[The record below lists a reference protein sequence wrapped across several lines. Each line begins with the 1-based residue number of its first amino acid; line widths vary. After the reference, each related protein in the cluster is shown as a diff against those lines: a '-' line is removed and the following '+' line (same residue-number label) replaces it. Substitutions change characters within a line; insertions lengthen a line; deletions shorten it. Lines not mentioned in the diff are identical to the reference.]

1 MTTLVSSGPNGS
13 ERAETQE
20 DASKLIA
27 SVERAL
33 DVLLFFVRAGGPD
46 LGVTEI
52 ARELDLSKAV
62 VHRLLMTL
70 ASRGLIEADPA
81 TRRYRLGPA
90 ALTVGTAYL
99 DRIDLSGLVLPHLR
113 ELSRVTDET
122 ATMSIRHGWNR
133 VYVAQITPE
142 REVRM
147 EVALG
152 RPFPLHAGGSSKAFL
167 AHLSE
172 EERERYLAQPLLEA
186 MTPETLVDADALR
199 TELAHVRQRGY
210 ATSLGERQNGA
221 ASVAAPILDR
231 TGQPVAVISVCG
243 PIERFG
249 PAVERTA
256 SLLLASTRELARAL
270 GAPSH

>member
-1 MTTLVSSGPNGS
+1 MTSSATTQTLRPRGGGLAV
-13 ERAETQE
+13 E
-20 DASKLIA
+20 DGSKLIA

-33 DVLLFFVRAGGPD
+33 DVLLLFVRDDRPD

-52 ARELDLSKAV
+52 SRELGLSKAV

-70 ASRGLIEADPA
+70 ASRGLIEADIA

-90 ALTVGTAYL
+90 ALTVGAAYL
-99 DRIDLSGLVLPHLR
+99 ERIDLNDMVVPHLR

-122 ATMSIRHGWNR
+122 ATMSIRHGWHR

-167 AHLSE
+167 AHLSDD
-172 EERERYLAQPLLEA
+172 EREAYLAQPDLEA
-186 MTPETLVDADALR
+186 MTPETLVDANRLR
-199 TELAHVRQRGY
+199 GELAAVRSRGY

-221 ASVAAPILDR
+221 ASVAAPIIDR
-231 TGQPVAVISVCG
+231 NGQPVAVISICG
-243 PIERFG
+243 PVERFG
-249 PAVERTA
+249 PVVESTA
-256 SLLLASTRELARAL
+256 ELLLASTRRLSRAL
-270 GAPSH
+270 GRS